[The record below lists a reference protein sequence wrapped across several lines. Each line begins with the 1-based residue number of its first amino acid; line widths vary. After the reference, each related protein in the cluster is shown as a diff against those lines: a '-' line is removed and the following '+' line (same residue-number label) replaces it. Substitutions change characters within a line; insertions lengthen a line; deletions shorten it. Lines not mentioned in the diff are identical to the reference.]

1 VTCCSS
7 IWQAMRKSSCEW
19 HRPARRCVANVR
31 ERLVDRD
38 CAYALAKKNDQNR
51 NRSSVLALRVRDR
64 LQNRW
69 KLVEHLTREYNPR
82 CGHGQ
87 AGNAQRLGSPC
98 VASMPEVIRSGGGVE
113 DALRVRADSNTTW
126 RPLLIRGQVV
136 PQKLRQTLDA
146 LLRRRDRKSIGNPED
161 RLGRSLERYD
171 EHDCWSRSGR
181 PQQIRDA
188 RILSHVIVACAPAEH
203 QVPSGWKGR
212 LQSRQRTAY
221 LRHGQPEL
229 RMPAAGDDVDDFV
242 T

>member
-1 VTCCSS
+1 
-7 IWQAMRKSSCEW
+7 M
-19 HRPARRCVANVR
+19 
-31 ERLVDRD
+31 
-38 CAYALAKKNDQNR
+38 
-51 NRSSVLALRVRDR
+51 SVLVLAFVSGSKK
-64 LQNRW
+64 RW

-82 CGHGQ
+82 RGHGQ
-87 AGNAQRLGSPC
+87 AGNAQRLSSPC
-98 VASMPEVIRSGGGVE
+98 VASMAEVIRSGGGVE
-113 DALRVRADSNTTW
+113 DALRIRADSNTTW

-136 PQKLRQTLDA
+136 PQKLRQTSDA

-212 LQSRQRTAY
+212 LQSRQGTAY
-221 LRHGQPEL
+221 FRYGQPEL
-229 RMPAAGDDVDDFV
+229 RMPAAGDDVDDLV

>member
-1 VTCCSS
+1 
-7 IWQAMRKSSCEW
+7 MRVAQLT
-19 HRPARRCVANVR
+19 RAARFV
-31 ERLVDRD
+31 
-38 CAYALAKKNDQNR
+38 LAKRLIKEPNR
-51 NRSSVLALRVRDR
+51 TSVRAMAVRYW
-64 LQNRW
+64 LQKRPE
-69 KLVEHLTREYNPR
+69 LVEHLTREDDAG
-82 CGHGQ
+82 CAHGQ
-87 AGNAQRLGSPC
+87 AGNAQRLSSPC
-98 VASMPEVIRSGGGVE
+98 VASMAEVIRSGGGVE
-113 DALRVRADSNTTW
+113 EALRIRADSNTTW

-221 LRHGQPEL
+221 FRYGQPEL
-229 RMPAAGDDVDDFV
+229 RMPAAGDDVDDLV